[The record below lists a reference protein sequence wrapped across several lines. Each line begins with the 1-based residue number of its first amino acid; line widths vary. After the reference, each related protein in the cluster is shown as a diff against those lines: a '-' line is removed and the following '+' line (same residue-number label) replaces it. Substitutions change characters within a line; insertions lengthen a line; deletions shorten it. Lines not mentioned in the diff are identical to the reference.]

1 MNPWP
6 RVPLIIQSGY
16 SLLKSMIDVDRL
28 AGELADRGFRQAVL
42 ADDHSWAGAEKFDD
56 RLRRQGVSPWLGIT
70 RRIWVADG
78 QRVVRLVAETREAW
92 HWLIQADD
100 VMQALPEGVWVI
112 VAASQ
117 DSWWLTGADELG
129 RWAGER
135 VVVEL
140 WPGQPFPAVLSRRG
154 WHWIPGQAIRF
165 HDPEDRQAYHV
176 LCQLG
181 GETPHPL
188 AVAVPASPETWAA
201 AYRERDWPDLWQPDP
216 PSSLLARDGWK
227 LPHSGEPDEFQ
238 ALTRRA
244 RQGLQS
250 RLGHTQAPV
259 PWQRLEYELS
269 VIRQLGFAGY
279 FLMVADVVDF
289 ARQAKI
295 RVGPGRGSVAGSLVA
310 YALGITDI
318 NPLRYHLYFERFL
331 NPARHT
337 LPDIDLDFDFEKRP
351 QVIQYL
357 RERWGSQRVAQ
368 IGTFGSLGARAVLR
382 DVARV
387 TGVPSEAVDRL
398 LERVHLTPQS
408 VLAEHR
414 QELAEAARDLGL
426 ATDWLLIA
434 DRLEGLPRHRST
446 HAAGVVITPG
456 PVRDWVPC
464 LKDAEGQ
471 WITEWEGDSVERL
484 GLVKLDVLGLRTLTV
499 VDRIRHVHPEMP
511 DWTTVPGDDGP
522 TFMLLGRGDTDG
534 VFQLDGRGVKE
545 LLRQMKPVSL
555 EEIMMVVAL
564 YRPGPMEAISEFL
577 RRRSNP
583 ELTREGD
590 PISEL
595 CRDTYGIMIYQEQLM
610 AVVQAL
616 AGYSL
621 VEADLFRRAI
631 SKKDHALLAQER
643 TGFLARLAEQGF
655 DRGQAENIWRRIEA
669 FKDYG
674 FNKSHAASYGL
685 LSYYLA
691 YLKAHYPLA
700 FWAAELSTVS
710 GDRLDR
716 ALRQV
721 ISQGIR
727 VRPPHVNASEVG
739 FTVVGEEL
747 QAGLGMLRGVGT
759 EVSRRIVEERNAR
772 GPFQSPTEWTKRM
785 GRLLSPKTLEE
796 LTRQGALRGLTGEG
810 SPSVTQLSWFDAP
823 SPAGAKKPDPA
834 VRWLEASGPLYVK
847 CEEGVDRTSVAEE
860 IYRVAREFPGPVPVV
875 VADGR
880 RGQRLPV
887 TLNAHFRAIQAI
899 KAVAGVLSAGRQV
912 EWLANE

>member
-1 MNPWP
+1 
-6 RVPLIIQSGY
+6 
-16 SLLKSMIDVDRL
+16 MIDLDRL

-56 RLRRQGVSPWLGIT
+56 RLRRQGVVPWLGIT

-78 QRVVRLVAETREAW
+78 QRVVRLVAQTAEAW

-117 DSWWLTGADELG
+117 DNWWLTGADELG

-140 WPGQPFPAVLSRRG
+140 WPGQPFPAALSRRG

-165 HDPEDRQAYHV
+165 HDPEDREAYHV

-188 AVAVPASPETWAA
+188 AVAVPASPETLAA
-201 AYRERDWPDLWQPDP
+201 AYRESDWPDLWQPDP
-216 PSSLLARDGWK
+216 PPSVLARDGWK
-227 LPHSGEPDEFQ
+227 LPHSGEPDEFR

-244 RQGLQS
+244 RQGLES
-250 RLGHTQAPV
+250 RLGHTQTPV
-259 PWQRLEYELS
+259 AWQRLEYELS

-279 FLMVADVVDF
+279 FLMVADVVEY

-357 RERWGSQRVAQ
+357 RDRWGSQRVAQ

-398 LERVHLTPQS
+398 LDRVHLTPHS

-414 QELAEAARDLGL
+414 QELVEAARDLGL
-426 ATDWLLIA
+426 ATDWLRIA

-456 PVRDWVPC
+456 PVRHWVPC
-464 LKDAEGQ
+464 LKDSEGQ

-499 VDRIRHVHPEMP
+499 VDRICHTHPEAP
-511 DWTTVPGDDGP
+511 DWTTVPRDDAS

-577 RRRSNP
+577 RRRANP
-583 ELTREGD
+583 ELTRESD
-590 PISEL
+590 PISDL

-621 VEADLFRRAI
+621 AEADLFRRAI
-631 SKKDHALLAQER
+631 SKKDHALWAQER
-643 TGFLARLAEQGF
+643 TGFLARLGEHGF
-655 DRGQAENIWRRIEA
+655 DRGQAETIWRRIEA

-716 ALRQV
+716 ELRQV

-739 FTVVGEEL
+739 FQVVGEEL

-772 GPFQSPTEWTKRM
+772 GPFQSASDWTKRM

-796 LTRQGALRGLTGEG
+796 LARQGALRGLTAQEE

-823 SPAGAKKPDPA
+823 STASAKKPDA
-834 VRWLEASGPLYVK
+834 GVRWLKASGPLYVK
-847 CEEGVDRTSVAEE
+847 CEVGADWTSVADE

-875 VADGR
+875 VAGDR

-887 TLNAHFRAIQAI
+887 TLNAHFRAIQEI